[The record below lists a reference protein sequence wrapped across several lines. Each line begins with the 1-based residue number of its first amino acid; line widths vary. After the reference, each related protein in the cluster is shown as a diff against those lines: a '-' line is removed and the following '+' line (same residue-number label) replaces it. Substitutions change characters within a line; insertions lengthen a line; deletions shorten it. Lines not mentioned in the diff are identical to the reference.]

1 MKYISFNLEKKQLFF
16 LSFIVF
22 SFLKELIRKLNEKR
36 NKDIAQRLFN
46 IYLYILGDI
55 LCFIPYYIRSKN
67 SKKENK
73 ENEEKEIIKKK
84 SSGSIEL
91 IYRDEVEERND
102 IKLKKVFIISLFDLF
117 AQISLFLFYLI
128 KGNNENKVQDLSV
141 FLTFNIISKYILS
154 RIILKTYFYCHHYFS
169 LVISL
174 FILIILG
181 ILDIIKI
188 KKNEET
194 DTLLVLLYI
203 FFKTLNILFYSFE
216 NVYGKKALTTEF
228 LSVYSLLFHKGM
240 YEFFIVIVLSIP
252 LIFVKVKGIEPEE
265 KSIIFSR
272 FGTLFSDMKSLL
284 GVISLLIINYFY
296 NIFVWIIINQFSPS
310 HLAMANIFESFGNS
324 LFSFFFVEGNTNYKD
339 FYFVYFI
346 IYIFL
351 FLAVSIHN
359 EFCVINL
366 CGLNEKTKSF
376 LQEKAL
382 LDITEESRPTIN
394 LDEINSSDD
403 ENDDDDNEKM
413 K

>member
-194 DTLLVLLYI
+194 DTLIVLLYI

-324 LFSFFFVEGNTNYKD
+324 LFSFFF
-339 FYFVYFI
+339 
-346 IYIFL
+346 
-351 FLAVSIHN
+351 
-359 EFCVINL
+359 C
-366 CGLNEKTKSF
+366 
-376 LQEKAL
+376 
-382 LDITEESRPTIN
+382 
-394 LDEINSSDD
+394 
-403 ENDDDDNEKM
+403 
-413 K
+413 